1 MKDFLKTTII
11 GGVLFLLPV
20 ALISL
25 VLGHAMRLAVRAVQ
39 PVEKQLGLDQMG
51 TVAGVGTITLLAV
64 AALIV
69 VSFIAGIVARTAL
82 GTRLSGWFEDSLM
95 GGLPQYRMVKT
106 MAEGFMQFENTEGMK
121 PALVSIEDGWQIGYV
136 IEPISDGWVA
146 VFLPQA
152 PTPLSGNVMYFT
164 SDRVRPLDITMV
176 QATALVKRIGIGSA
190 EILQGANLKPAAA
203 G

>member
-20 ALISL
+20 VLISI
-25 VLGHAMRLAVRAVQ
+25 VLNHAMRLALRAVRPIEQ
-39 PVEKQLGLDQMG
+39 QLGLDQLG
-51 TVAGVGTITLLAV
+51 AVAGVGAVTMLAIM
-64 AALIV
+64 ALIA
-69 VSFIAGIVARTAL
+69 VSFVAGVVARTAF
-82 GTRLSGWFEDSLM
+82 GARLSGWFEDSLM

-121 PALVSIEDGWQIGYV
+121 PALVSVEDGWQIGYV

-164 SDRVRPLDITMV
+164 NDRVRPLDITMV

-190 EILQGANLKPAAA
+190 ELLQGANLKPLA